1 MPNHEAHATTTSL
14 AGNPL
19 TADIESLVSTHY
31 AYIRRLALSI
41 LDDPDEADDAA
52 QEAFI
57 AANRGLSSF
66 QRRRLKSK
74 TWLTSIAI
82 NTCRGRLRKRKARRA
97 LAETL
102 QSLYLA
108 RPELPSPETL
118 TAQHEADRQLWRAV
132 DALDDKHRLVV
143 ILRYVHELSTAEIAA
158 ALDIGQGTV
167 HSRLF
172 YRASDCKSGWGFR
185 RRWPMEHEEV
195 RALIEAAADGRLD
208 EAGSD
213 DTRAHRSLPGVPPL
227 RAKSV

>member
-1 MPNHEAHATTTSL
+1 MPNHEAHATILSL

-52 QEAFI
+52 QEVFI
-57 AANRGLSSF
+57 AANRGLASF
-66 QRRRLKSK
+66 RGQAEVK

-82 NTCRGRLRKRKARRA
+82 NTCRGRLRKRKARQS
-97 LAETL
+97 LAATL
-102 QSLYLA
+102 QSLHLA
-108 RPELPSPETL
+108 RPALPSPETL
-118 TAQHEADRQLWRAV
+118 TVQREADRQLWQGV

-158 ALDIGQGTV
+158 ALEISQGTV

-172 YRASDCKSGWGFR
+172 YARQRLQEWLGV
-185 RRWPMEHEEV
+185 PEEV
-195 RALIEAAADGRLD
+195 ADG
-208 EAGSD
+208 A
-213 DTRAHRSLPGVPPL
+213 
-227 RAKSV
+227 